1 MRLKYPFEVEVK
13 PREVDFG
20 LHWITVSLKNFSDD
34 DLYNLDV
41 KLNSLDS
48 YYVWVYGSG
57 QYVPNIESNETEIV
71 PFQVSAT
78 GTTRVYVTASGR
90 RNGDYFYWESPRFKL
105 SVGREAA
112 ELRNLFVLS
121 HPYTTIGKTIEAEAV
136 IEGVAGGKSLDL
148 QFWVDTPSGSFDKI
162 ADVETKVLDEGEE
175 VKYSAEITPEE
186 DGLYEI
192 FAYLYDEQKML
203 GRKSNTILVSKV

>member
-1 MRLKYPFEVEVK
+1 
-13 PREVDFG
+13 
-20 LHWITVSLKNFSDD
+20 
-34 DLYNLDV
+34 
-41 KLNSLDS
+41 
-48 YYVWVYGSG
+48 
-57 QYVPNIESNETEIV
+57 
-71 PFQVSAT
+71 
-78 GTTRVYVTASGR
+78 
-90 RNGDYFYWESPRFKL
+90 
-105 SVGREAA
+105 
-112 ELRNLFVLS
+112 LS
-121 HPYTTIGKTIEAEAV
+121 HPYTTIGKPIEAEAV

>member
-1 MRLKYPFEVEVK
+1 MRLKYPFEVEIK

-20 LHWITVSLKNFSDD
+20 LHWITVSLKNFSDG

-57 QYVPNIESNETEIV
+57 QYVPNIESNEMEVV

-78 GTTRVYVTASGR
+78 GTTSVYVTASGR

-105 SVGREAA
+105 TVGREAA

-162 ADVETKVLDEGEE
+162 ADLETKVLDEGEE

-203 GRKSNTILVSKV
+203 GRKSNTILVSKA

>member
-1 MRLKYPFEVEVK
+1 MRLKYPFEVEIK
-13 PREVDFG
+13 PKEVDFG

-71 PFQVSAT
+71 PFQVSAS
-78 GTTRVYVTASGR
+78 GTTSVYVTASGR
-90 RNGDYFYWESPRFKL
+90 RNGDYFYWESPRFRL
-105 SVGREAA
+105 QVGRETA

-121 HPYTTIGKTIEAEAV
+121 HPYTAIGKTLEIEAIIKAIV
-136 IEGVAGGKSLDL
+136 GGKKLDL
-148 QFWVDTPSGSFDKI
+148 SFWVDTRHGSFDKI
-162 ADVETKVLDEGEE
+162 AEIETKELEVGEE
-175 VKYSAEITPEE
+175 VRYSAEFTPEE
-186 DGLYEI
+186 TGIHEI
-192 FAYLYDEQKML
+192 YAYLYDGTTLL
-203 GRKSNTILVSKV
+203 GRKNDTIYVQSE